1 MSKKINYLSNCD
13 IIGNIANQM
22 ENPLFIYDKLPN
34 FEDIYNNVKKHP
46 LNLTRIINCLSLFFI
61 LNVVYFWIIQKYL
74 KFSFLYY
81 LIVPILFLVSVLWTI
96 KKTKKNIFKI
106 ITMSNAKFY
115 FYDNFLIIKSDNSLE
130 QTPYNKIL
138 LFKEGKTIFSFATKS
153 RSFIIEKNKID
164 DKFYNFLKR
173 LTKQYKNIKT
183 SSNDKLF
190 WDCLHKHM
198 GKYKLY
204 CVNNKNEKTL
214 DKYYHTKKVFKIFY
228 IYILCINFII
238 VLSVFSAFGILFKN
252 SIEFIFYMIF
262 IIILTIFCMPNHIK
276 YRIKR
281 ILQKKEEKLYF
292 YDEFFLIKTEE
303 IILKYEYNDIKSFT
317 EDDEIIFIKVKSLI
331 SPIVINKQISSSMN
345 FNLSKKI
352 KTSIK

>member
-1 MSKKINYLSNCD
+1 
-13 IIGNIANQM
+13 
-22 ENPLFIYDKLPN
+22 
-34 FEDIYNNVKKHP
+34 
-46 LNLTRIINCLSLFFI
+46 
-61 LNVVYFWIIQKYL
+61 
-74 KFSFLYY
+74 
-81 LIVPILFLVSVLWTI
+81 
-96 KKTKKNIFKI
+96 
-106 ITMSNAKFY
+106 
-115 FYDNFLIIKSDNSLE
+115 
-130 QTPYNKIL
+130 
-138 LFKEGKTIFSFATKS
+138 
-153 RSFIIEKNKID
+153 
-164 DKFYNFLKR
+164 
-173 LTKQYKNIKT
+173 
-183 SSNDKLF
+183 
-190 WDCLHKHM
+190 M